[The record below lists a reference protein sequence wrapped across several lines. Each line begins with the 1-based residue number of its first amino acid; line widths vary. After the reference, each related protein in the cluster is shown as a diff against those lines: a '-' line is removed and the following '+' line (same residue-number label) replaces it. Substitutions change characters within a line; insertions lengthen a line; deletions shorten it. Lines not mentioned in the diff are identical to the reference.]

1 MKSMRTL
8 ATFGFTLAFALLA
21 LPGAASAQ
29 EMPEMPDRDRMVEY
43 TRAHRA
49 MNDARDDFHG
59 QVARVHD
66 AEGRLRAREEVESA
80 IEAILESH
88 EMTREQYDAITLLI
102 SIDGDLRTMFEEIMT
117 ELDEEENGV

>member
-21 LPGAASAQ
+21 LPGASSAQ

-88 EMTREQYDAITLLI
+88 EMTREEYDGITLLI
-102 SIDGDLRTMFEEIMT
+102 SIDGDLRSMFEEIMV